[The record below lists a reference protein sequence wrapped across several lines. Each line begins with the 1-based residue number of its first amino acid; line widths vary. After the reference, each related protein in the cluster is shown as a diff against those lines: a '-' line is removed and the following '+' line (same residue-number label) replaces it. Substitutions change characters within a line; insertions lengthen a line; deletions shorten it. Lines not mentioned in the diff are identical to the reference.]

1 MIKGKVPTA
10 WLIADDLVAIDDD
23 LVARRCKLRSVGIYE
38 HGMPRRL
45 AQLRLAIKRDAL
57 DAVTYHID
65 EIDEVQKIIEE
76 VFAK

>member
-1 MIKGKVPTA
+1 MEKVPTT

-23 LVARRCKLRSVGIYE
+23 IVARKCKLRAVGIYE
-38 HGMPRRL
+38 DGMPRRL